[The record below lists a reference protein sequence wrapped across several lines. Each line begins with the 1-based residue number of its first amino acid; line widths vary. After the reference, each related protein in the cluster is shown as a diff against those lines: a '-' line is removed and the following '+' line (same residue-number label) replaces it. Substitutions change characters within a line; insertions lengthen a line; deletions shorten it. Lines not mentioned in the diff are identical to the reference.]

1 MSLTC
6 PSPQVVSKTQTAGFS
21 ISGRSLINEK
31 CHNSRTSNDTDMK
44 FGPVTKLDI
53 RKVPMSKKLDD
64 NVMSANYDII
74 VHFSISCQFGAI
86 QKPEIFYL
94 TKIKNRIKKSLTQLS
109 CYCFEWRYCCC
120 YFYFMNRGFQKFYNF
135 IFSCF

>member
-1 MSLTC
+1 
-6 PSPQVVSKTQTAGFS
+6 
-21 ISGRSLINEK
+21 
-31 CHNSRTSNDTDMK
+31 MK

-109 CYCFEWRYCCC
+109 CYCFE
-120 YFYFMNRGFQKFYNF
+120 
-135 IFSCF
+135 